1 MTSGLSQGY
10 DLIDEPS
17 RYHSL
22 DLNFSDEVVPIED
35 FPTVGLLMIW
45 MDLSMLTPQW
55 NDEVRGRVRMW
66 ATPIENTAFHIHSI
80 LYEYLVSFLTVMISV
95 LLLIPFSY

>member
-35 FPTVGLLMIW
+35 FPTMGLLMIW
-45 MDLSMLTPQW
+45 MELSMLTP
-55 NDEVRGRVRMW
+55 
-66 ATPIENTAFHIHSI
+66 
-80 LYEYLVSFLTVMISV
+80 
-95 LLLIPFSY
+95 